1 MNEKCCFNIN
11 ILSWST
17 ACHVLLVREKK
28 ETKKKTISLLGLSSY
43 HISPMSP

>member
-17 ACHVLLVREKK
+17 ACHVLLVQEKK
-28 ETKKKTISLLGLSSY
+28 QSKKKTISLLGLSSY
-43 HISPMSP
+43 QISSMSP